1 MLRNT
6 FSINIKSEITLYFST
21 ARIKLSSKN
30 KVLLENHLKHKNMK
44 KALLIIVILLEFAGF
59 AQENKE
65 KKHRDQ
71 IDKFTPAQKNQ
82 LLLKKMTLEL
92 DLNASQQ
99 KEMSSI
105 ISEQSTKREARIAER
120 KEKKEAHA
128 KRNAEEH
135 FERKNELLDEQIETK
150 EKLKK
155 ILTPE
160 QLEKWKTFKEA
171 KKDGAKKE
179 RKHLK
184 KVQKTSTT
192 IKKDSEK

>member
-1 MLRNT
+1 
-6 FSINIKSEITLYFST
+6 
-21 ARIKLSSKN
+21 
-30 KVLLENHLKHKNMK
+30 MK
-44 KALLIIVILLEFAGF
+44 KALLIIVILLEFTGF

-71 IDKFTPAQKNQ
+71 TDKFTPAQKNQ

-99 KEMSSI
+99 EEMSSI
-105 ISEQSTKREARIAER
+105 ISEQSAKREARIAER
-120 KEKKEAHA
+120 KEKKETHA

-160 QLEKWKTFKEA
+160 QLKKWEALKE
-171 KKDGAKKE
+171 AKKE
-179 RKHLK
+179 RKYLKENPEHLN
-184 KVQKTSTT
+184 
-192 IKKDSEK
+192 EN

>member
-1 MLRNT
+1 
-6 FSINIKSEITLYFST
+6 
-21 ARIKLSSKN
+21 
-30 KVLLENHLKHKNMK
+30 MK
-44 KALLIIVILLEFAGF
+44 KALLIAVILVGFASF
-59 AQENKE
+59 AQESKE
-65 KKHRDQ
+65 KKHRNQ
-71 IDKFTPAQKNQ
+71 MEQFTPAQKNQ

-99 KEMSSI
+99 KEMSTI
-105 ISEQSTKREARIAER
+105 ISEQSAKREARIVER
-120 KEKKEAHA
+120 KEKKETHA

-135 FERKNELLDEQIETK
+135 FERKNEFLDEQIETK

-160 QLEKWKTFKEA
+160 QLKKWETLKDA

-184 KVQKTSTT
+184 ENPEQLN
-192 IKKDSEK
+192 DN

>member
-1 MLRNT
+1 
-6 FSINIKSEITLYFST
+6 
-21 ARIKLSSKN
+21 
-30 KVLLENHLKHKNMK
+30 MK
-44 KALLIIVILLEFAGF
+44 KALLIIVILLGYAGF
-59 AQENKE
+59 AQESKE

-71 IDKFTPAQKNQ
+71 MEQFTPAQKNQ

-105 ISEQSTKREARIAER
+105 ISEQSAKREARIAAR
-120 KEKKEAHA
+120 KEKKQAYA

-135 FERKNELLDEQIETK
+135 FERKNEFLDEQIETK

-160 QLEKWKTFKEA
+160 QLKKWETLKEA
-171 KKDGAKKE
+171 KKNGPKKE
-179 RKHLK
+179 RKH
-184 KVQKTSTT
+184 QK
-192 IKKDSEK
+192 ENPEYLNEN